1 MGYNA
6 DCSNLMITWS
16 QFCKE
21 PLPDRSFTFWE
32 WFYAVMKLTK
42 EDLRGMWID
51 GWVDN
56 MWSESKMS
64 WDSSWFF
71 IFRALLGFV
80 SRQEA
85 EDFLKSS
92 DVGTFLI
99 RFSDSELG
107 GVTVAWSSCKMQRRW
122 PTEDILFVFSKW
134 DNPGERGG
142 DAPAFHE
149 EGSHDPESPGQNPR
163 LSSDDQSLPKHP

>member
-1 MGYNA
+1 MRTSSSSQGRHLGGKSGLSSECSHNFICSFRNMGYNA

-64 WDSSWFF
+64 P
-71 IFRALLGFV
+71 IYLFRALLGFV

-107 GVTVAWSSCKMQRRW
+107 GVTVAWSSCKMQSWRRVDR
-122 PTEDILFVFSKW
+122 EHFVCF
-134 DNPGERGG
+134 
-142 DAPAFHE
+142 
-149 EGSHDPESPGQNPR
+149 Q
-163 LSSDDQSLPKHP
+163 

>member
-1 MGYNA
+1 MRTSSSWQGRHLGGKSGLSSDCSHNFICSFRNMGYNA

-51 GWVDN
+51 GWVN

-64 WDSSWFF
+64 WDNNKSEIVEVDIKSGSGHCSASSLV
-71 IFRALLGFV
+71 R
-80 SRQEA
+80 RQR
-85 EDFLKSS
+85 SS
-92 DVGTFLI
+92 SNLVTLEH
-99 RFSDSELG
+99 SSLDS
-107 GVTVAWSSCKMQRRW
+107 Q
-122 PTEDILFVFSKW
+122 I
-134 DNPGERGG
+134 
-142 DAPAFHE
+142 
-149 EGSHDPESPGQNPR
+149 
-163 LSSDDQSLPKHP
+163 LSSVESQSRGAHVRWTEADIIENVF